1 MLSRSRDQQRVMSK
15 AARATKSDI
24 QRVLQAMT
32 AAGFPIGGVRLDPDG
47 TIHAFVSAQENELR
61 ETGWE
66 DLD

>member
-1 MLSRSRDQQRVMSK
+1 MSK

-24 QRVLQAMT
+24 QRVLQAMA
-32 AAGFPIGGVRLDPDG
+32 AAGIPIGGVRLDPDG
-47 TIHAFVSAQENELR
+47 TIHAFVQSNDKEQR